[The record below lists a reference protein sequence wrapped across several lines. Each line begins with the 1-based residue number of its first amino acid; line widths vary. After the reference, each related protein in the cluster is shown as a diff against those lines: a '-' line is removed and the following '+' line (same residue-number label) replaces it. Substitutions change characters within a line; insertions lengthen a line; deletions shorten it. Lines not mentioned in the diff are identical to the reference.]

1 VTQDNRKE
9 PDIMNKDNKINNET
23 RVEKSTKVSQ
33 WRPSNL
39 LEAPEA
45 RPGFSQRW
53 IATMVLGQETP
64 TNVAKRLREGWQPRD
79 PKTVKDLQHFPT
91 IEHGRFTGHIGIEG
105 MVLCEMPTEMVD
117 QRNAYYA
124 KMTDNLMHSVEN
136 DMNRAETPGQPI
148 QRTFKSS
155 VTTGGK
161 E

>member
-1 VTQDNRKE
+1 
-9 PDIMNKDNKINNET
+9 MNKDNKINNET

-79 PKTVKDLQHFPT
+79 PKNSQGSSTFSNDRTWQIHWAYWN
-91 IEHGRFTGHIGIEG
+91 R
-105 MVLCEMPTEMVD
+105 
-117 QRNAYYA
+117 RNG
-124 KMTDNLMHSVEN
+124 TL
-136 DMNRAETPGQPI
+136 
-148 QRTFKSS
+148 
-155 VTTGGK
+155 
-161 E
+161 